1 MLNRARKKNHPLST
15 ENCFLRLYG
24 KIFAVTFTLL
34 LLFYFSGCERQERN
48 SWIRINQLG
57 YLPST
62 EKIAVFVSKSEKEPV
77 EFRVCEAESGKA
89 VWKSEDIQ
97 PFGEYGPFS
106 STCRLDFSA
115 FREEGQFYI
124 MAGNTRSPE
133 FKIDEDVYD
142 GTADF
147 LLEYMRQQRCGYNPF
162 FNDSCHTHDGFI
174 VFHPDPEVDSTHI
187 DVTGGW
193 HDASDYLQY
202 VATSAN
208 AVFQMLFAYMK
219 NPALFHDD
227 FDKDGHP
234 GMNGIPDILDEAK
247 WGLDWLV
254 KMNPEKGVMF
264 NQIADDRDHI
274 GFKIPA
280 EDSADYG
287 RGAERP
293 VYYCTG
299 RVQGSEK
306 NKNRATGIASTA
318 GKYAAAFALG
328 ADILMPF
335 YPEFST
341 ALKQKAVDAYDFGEE
356 NPGVCQTAPH
366 GAPYFYEEDNWR
378 DDMELAAS
386 ILYRMT
392 GDEKYLTDAT
402 GNGNTEPVTPWMG
415 ADTARH
421 YQWYPFVN
429 LGHVF
434 LAGVPDQEISSTFT
448 EYIKDGIDNVYRKGK
463 ENAFYYGIPFIW
475 CSNNLVVAM
484 LTQCRLYHELTGDD
498 SYQPMEASL
507 RDWLFGCN
515 PWGTSMIIGLP
526 EDGDFPE
533 DTHSAVVR
541 LLKKQPLGGL
551 VDGPVY
557 GSIYNNLKGLYLAS
571 EDEYGAFQSEQ
582 VVYHDDF
589 ADYSTN
595 EPTMDGTASLTYY
608 LSALEGM
615 GGEK

>member
-1 MLNRARKKNHPLST
+1 MNIETLKYS
-15 ENCFLRLYG
+15 FLAGMNNIGLTHA
-24 KIFAVTFTLL
+24 FVSVLL
-34 LLFYFSGCERQERN
+34 PFFLGACNGMDED

-62 EKIAVFVSKSEKEPV
+62 NKIAVFVSKNESVPGDFKI
-77 EFRVCEAESGKA
+77 CNAESDKL
-89 VWKSEDIQ
+89 VWKSTSILS
-97 PFGEYGPFS
+97 FGEYGPFS
-106 STCRLDFSA
+106 TTCRLDFSE
-115 FREEGQFYI
+115 FSESGLFYI
-124 MAGNTRSPE
+124 TAGNARSPE
-133 FKIDEDVYD
+133 FRIDEDVYD

-147 LLEYMRQQRCGYNPF
+147 LLKYMRQQRCGFNPF
-162 FNDSCHTHDGFI
+162 FNDSCHTRDGFI
-174 VFHPDPEVDSTHI
+174 VFHPDPELDSTHI

-202 VATSAN
+202 VTTSAN

-219 NPALFHDD
+219 NPTLFQDE

-254 KMNPEKGVMF
+254 KMNPENGVMF
-264 NQIADDRDHI
+264 NQIADDRDHM

-280 EDSADYG
+280 EDNADYG
-287 RGAERP
+287 RDAERP

-299 RVQGSEK
+299 SIQGSEK
-306 NKNRATGIASTA
+306 NKNRTTGIASTA

-328 ADILMPF
+328 AEILMPF
-335 YPEFST
+335 YPEFSGS
-341 ALKQKAVDAYDFGEE
+341 LKQKAVDAYNFGAQ

-366 GAPYFYEEDNWR
+366 LAPYFYEEDNWQ
-378 DDMELAAS
+378 DDMELAAI
-386 ILYRMT
+386 ILHRMT
-392 GDEKYLTDAT
+392 GEKEYLVAAIGY
-402 GNGNTEPVTPWMG
+402 GNAEPVTPWMG

-434 LAGVPDQEISSTFT
+434 LAGVPDKKISSTFT
-448 EYIKDGIDNVYRKGK
+448 GYLKEGIDNVCRRG
-463 ENAFYYGIPFIW
+463 EDNAFNFGIPFIW
-475 CSNNLVVAM
+475 CSNNLVAAI
-484 LTQCRLYHELTGDD
+484 LTQCRLYYELTGDTG
-498 SYQPMEASL
+498 YRKMEASL

-526 EDGDFPE
+526 EYGDYPE

-541 LLKKQPLGGL
+541 LLEKQPVGGL
-551 VDGPVY
+551 IDGPVY
-557 GSIYNNLKGLYLAS
+557 GSIFNNLKGLYLAS
-571 EDEYGAFQSEQ
+571 EDEYLDFQSNL

-608 LSALEGM
+608 LSALENM
-615 GGEK
+615 QQEK

>member
-1 MLNRARKKNHPLST
+1 MFYQASKKDLPL
-15 ENCFLRLYG
+15 FL
-24 KIFAVTFTLL
+24 KQILL
-34 LLFYFSGCERQERN
+34 KRSAKFLFVISIQFLMISGCERAGMN

-62 EKIAVFVSKSEKEPV
+62 DKIAVFVSKKESIPGDFKIYEAGSVKPV
-77 EFRVCEAESGKA
+77 WEST
-89 VWKSEDIQ
+89 SIHS
-97 PFGEYGPFS
+97 FGEYGPFR
-106 STCRLDFSA
+106 STCRLDFSD
-115 FREEGQFYI
+115 FNEEGTFYI
-124 MAGNTRSPE
+124 IAGKTRSPE
-133 FKIDEDVYD
+133 FRMDKDLYD
-142 GTADF
+142 GAADF

-162 FNDSCHTHDGFI
+162 FEDSCHTHDGFI
-174 VFHPDPEVDSTHI
+174 VFHPDPELDSTHI

-202 VATSAN
+202 VTTSAN

-219 NPALFHDD
+219 NPTAFQDN
-227 FDKDGHP
+227 FDTDGHP

-254 KMNPEKGVMF
+254 KMNPEKGIMF

-287 RGAERP
+287 HGAERP
-293 VYYCTG
+293 VYFCTG
-299 RVQGSEK
+299 RIQGSEQH
-306 NKNRATGIASTA
+306 KNRATGIASTA
-318 GKYAAAFALG
+318 GKYASAFALG
-328 ADILMPF
+328 AEMLMPY
-335 YPEFST
+335 YPEFSLS
-341 ALKQKAVDAYDFGEE
+341 LKQKAVDAYVFGEL

-378 DDMELAAS
+378 DDMELAAIS
-386 ILYRMT
+386 LYRMT
-392 GDEKYLTDAT
+392 GDEQYIEDAT
-402 GNGNTEPVTPWMG
+402 GFGNKEPYTPWMG

-434 LAGVPDQEISSTFT
+434 LAGVPDTKVSSTFI
-448 EYIKDGIDNVYRKGK
+448 EYLKEGIDRVYQRGQG
-463 ENAFYYGIPFIW
+463 NAFYFGIPLIW

-484 LTQCRLYHELTGDD
+484 LTQCRLYYELTGDTT
-498 SYQPMEASL
+498 YLPMEASL

-526 EDGDFPE
+526 ESGDYPE
-533 DTHSAVVR
+533 DTHSAVVY
-541 LLKKQPLGGL
+541 LLEKQPVGGL
-551 VDGPVY
+551 IDGPVY
-557 GSIYNNLKGLYLAS
+557 GSIYNSLKGLYLDS
-571 EDEYGAFQSEQ
+571 EDEYSDFQSEL

-608 LSALEGM
+608 LSALENI
-615 GGEK
+615 KQKK